1 MVIAISVTAFLLR
14 AVDQLQSWL
23 GIAAILFLLH
33 AGFLIWSAGDN
44 PTQRARG
51 WRQLVTVVAGLL
63 VIIFA
68 KDLIR
73 TVYSWAGVT
82 APF

>member
-1 MVIAISVTAFLLR
+1 MTSFLLH
-14 AVDQLQSWL
+14 AVDQLQAWL
-23 GIAAILFLLH
+23 GIVAILFLLH
-33 AGFLIWSAGDN
+33 AGLLIWSAGDN

-51 WRQLVTVVAGLL
+51 WRQLVTVAAGLL
-63 VIIFA
+63 IVIFA

-73 TVYSWAGVT
+73 TVYGWAGIT